1 LSSYIVRVNFNVYL
15 DNDTA
20 RRLEAMARSTGTP
33 RNAIVREAIAA
44 WLERAGRSWPAL
56 VLEFEGDSEI
66 APFEASRSEFRP
78 PVEDPFAVT
87 AVQDRRR
94 GRRR

>member
-1 LSSYIVRVNFNVYL
+1 VNFNVYL
-15 DNDTA
+15 DDDTA

-44 WLERAGRSWPAL
+44 WLERAGHSWPPL
-56 VLEFEGDSEI
+56 VLEFEGDPEV

-78 PVEDPFAVT
+78 PVEDPFATT
-87 AVQDRRR
+87 AAQDRRR